1 MPTSLINPEKILGS
15 QKGNIKAFQNFMTG
29 GAEPLGANILK
40 SASNNIVGFNR
51 ANVSGAPPEI
61 NSIISNISTNILN
74 TVNNSVE
81 GMVSG
86 IQTRLQDGF
95 NSIVTKFST
104 DYQNKLK
111 STEDNAPRNIL
122 GNFLKLYKDAI
133 GFITFFGNSKNID
146 RVSKSLK
153 SLRVIFNDS
162 FEVAKLIRQTIQ
174 KIVKQLTNL
183 PTASGGRSGLNI
195 DIDVPGGPLKKSGAS
210 SLGKFLKIGGKV
222 ALAAGGV
229 AAAGV
234 GLSAAAEYQKQKLEE
249 SRVSGNGQ
257 YSVLEEV
264 ADIFTKAVNKFT
276 NIIQSLFSGNK
287 GKGKG
292 SASSGSGAKDSS
304 SPQSPGS
311 PGSGDMSDITADT
324 PEEKAL
330 IATVRSAEGTSGSG
344 GYNTVYGGAEV
355 PELTKMTLKELYDAG
370 KIGGTNKLPSRLG
383 GGIIPWKQD
392 GHNSTASGAVQIM
405 PETLRSLVDSG
416 VFSWTDTFSPETQN
430 KMIIALA
437 KRRGVDVT
445 KPLSMKEIMI
455 LRQEWAGLGRYYA
468 GQGGSESEALK
479 NYNTYLSQFKSVAK
493 VDAKGNEKP
502 EEVKTE
508 PTIRPRLVT
517 EETMP
522 GARGVA
528 SRTPSD
534 VSAVAAK
541 PVTPIPPPPPPTATE
556 SSKVNYITLPDPKP
570 TVDATAPQTSG
581 GGNDVNIPSP
591 PSPGP
596 GVPFLSPS
604 NPDNFYIHL
613 SALTLNLVNR

>member
-95 NSIVTKFST
+95 NSIVTRFST

-111 STEDNAPRNIL
+111 STEDNAPRNVL

-183 PTASGGRSGLNI
+183 PTASGGRGGLNI
-195 DIDVPGGPLKKSGAS
+195 DIDVPGGPLKRSGAS
-210 SLGKFLKIGGKV
+210 SLGRFLKIGGKV

-229 AAAGV
+229 AASGV

-287 GKGKG
+287 GKGNKG

-311 PGSGDMSDITADT
+311 PGD
-324 PEEKAL
+324 
-330 IATVRSAEGTSGSG
+330 GTSTLPQQGTSEEYRIAAALVTEGGSG
-344 GYNTVYGGAEV
+344 VNATDILQVA
-355 PELTKMTLKELYDAG
+355 ANR
-370 KIGGTNKLPSRLG
+370 I
-383 GGIIPWKQD
+383 
-392 GHNSTASGAVQIM
+392 ASGKYGKTYTDVFAQ
-405 PETLRSLVDSG
+405 PGQFEG
-416 VFSWTDTFSPETQN
+416 VFSRGIQNYKNIKTKEDAARFAGVSVSEIDARLAAIRNPSLIKDSASFVKGALEFRAAPGSSYGRLSNSIWRGTSDANQFLIGPGDPKISGPAQILLPSHNKIQPNSSPTTQTQKEDKPSKETPS
-430 KMIIALA
+430 
-437 KRRGVDVT
+437 T
-445 KPLSMKEIMI
+445 
-455 LRQEWAGLGRYYA
+455 
-468 GQGGSESEALK
+468 
-479 NYNTYLSQFKSVAK
+479 T
-493 VDAKGNEKP
+493 
-502 EEVKTE
+502 
-508 PTIRPRLVT
+508 RPRLVT